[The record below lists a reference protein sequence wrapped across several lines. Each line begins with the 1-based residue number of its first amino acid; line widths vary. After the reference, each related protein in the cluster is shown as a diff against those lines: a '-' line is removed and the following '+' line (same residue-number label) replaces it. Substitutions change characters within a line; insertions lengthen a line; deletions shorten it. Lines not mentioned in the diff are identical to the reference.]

1 MHLCLSVHLPIDHI
15 TCVRVREIE
24 YEFVSER
31 VLLRCCL
38 LYASMS
44 IYACIESYHVHVCV
58 CVCVRETECAFV
70 SEGVAEALFTVG
82 AHVYRLAQQQS
93 CVTHESMCVCMR
105 SSLPGG
111 EDP

>member
-1 MHLCLSVHLPIDHI
+1 MLFAVCLYV
-15 TCVRVREIE
+15 
-24 YEFVSER
+24 F
-31 VLLRCCL
+31 
-38 LYASMS
+38 
-44 IYACIESYHVHVCV
+44 YACIESYHVHVCV